1 VVCRG
6 HAEAPSPWGQEVT
19 PSARTAKARIILGG
33 GQGESREEDEDAA
46 HESRRYPR
54 GPAPSSPAGL
64 GSWCPE
70 RRLPAERDAGE
81 DEAGIV
87 QARLADLDRH
97 PGGLDLPASIDT
109 FDLELSQDARALS
122 EKQARCELH
131 PPFAFLA

>member
-1 VVCRG
+1 MS
-6 HAEAPSPWGQEVT
+6 PSPGT
-19 PSARTAKARIILGG
+19 TNPRILLGG
-33 GQGESREEDEDAA
+33 GQGESRKEDEEAT

-70 RRLPAERDAGE
+70 RRLPAEGDAGE

-87 QARLADLDRH
+87 QARFSNLDRH
-97 PGGLDLPASIDT
+97 PGGLDLLARVDP
-109 FDLELSQDARALS
+109 FELELSQDARAFS

-131 PPFAFLA
+131 PPFAFPS